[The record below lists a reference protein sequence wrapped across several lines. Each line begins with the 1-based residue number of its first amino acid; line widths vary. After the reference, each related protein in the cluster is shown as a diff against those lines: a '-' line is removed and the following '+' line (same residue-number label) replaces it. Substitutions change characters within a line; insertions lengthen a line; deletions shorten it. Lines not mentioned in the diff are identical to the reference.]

1 MARLAKVVMVF
12 PQSSVSIERVFS
24 QLKNFK
30 TDKRNR
36 LNTENLQASLLLF
49 QKHGE
54 DSFEITKEML
64 VNYEMSSQQLKKKPS
79 LKQSMSQII
88 EHNNPVKEENKTMNE
103 PEPVAKQANFVVP
116 VSQLQSISLQD
127 QVLFQHLEA
136 LMKNTLTNILIK
148 SAKNTIKIDNNESK
162 IEYKTY

>member
-1 MARLAKVVMVF
+1 
-12 PQSSVSIERVFS
+12 
-24 QLKNFK
+24 
-30 TDKRNR
+30 
-36 LNTENLQASLLLF
+36 
-49 QKHGE
+49 
-54 DSFEITKEML
+54 
-64 VNYEMSSQQLKKKPS
+64 
-79 LKQSMSQII
+79 MSQII

-116 VSQLQSISLQD
+116 VSQLQSINLQD